1 MGTMKTQAI
10 SAGALSFSYGSK
22 TLFGNISFAVQENVF
37 TVIMGQNGSG
47 KSTLLRIMAGLLPY
61 KKGSV
66 TVFGEELRLLH
77 PRNKA
82 KLIGFLPQQHKPVFP
97 FTVSEVVLT
106 GRAAHIRYLP
116 GAGDRAIAAAAI
128 ERTGIAHLAHRYYT
142 ELSGGEQQLVM
153 IARTLA
159 QQPRILLLDEP
170 VSHLDYNNQLLIIK
184 LLKELVR
191 EGITVAAVLH
201 DPNLSFLFGAK
212 FIFVHEGSVVAD
224 NSDHPWL
231 NPLVKAIFYHPVAM
245 VPHGNKQILIPEAYG

>member
-1 MGTMKTQAI
+1 MGTMTPQAI
-10 SAGALSFSYGSK
+10 SVSALNFSYDTK
-22 TLFGNISFAVQENVF
+22 TLFGSISFDVKENAF
-37 TVIMGQNGSG
+37 TVLMGQNGSG

-61 KKGSV
+61 KKGRV
-66 TVFGEELRLLH
+66 MVFGEELKPLH

-97 FTVSEVVLT
+97 FKVNEVVLT

-116 GAGDRAIAAAAI
+116 SSGDRLIAAAAI
-128 ERTGIAHLAHRYYT
+128 ERTGITHLAQRYYT

-184 LLKELVR
+184 LLKDLVR

-201 DPNLSFLFGAK
+201 DPNLSFLFGEK

-231 NPLVKAIFYHPVAM
+231 NPLVKAIFYHPVTM
-245 VPHGNKQILIPEAYG
+245 VPHGNKQILIPEANA